1 MINDNNKYEIFELSQ
16 EFFDESTD
24 KLTIYSK
31 DFKRASSFRKATQD
45 KFISDTGLDRKIIQ
59 MLEDKFNIP
68 VEIIDD
74 INQEYAYTDGEKI
87 FINIAKRK
95 DDNTYVLKHAVHE
108 FVHLMLGNM
117 RLNNPEDYRILI
129 EVYKKHVK
137 FDNTKDLQDTEEKL
151 VEDLVTKLG
160 ELENVGSELDFE
172 EELLSKISKGFSDLF
187 NISDMTNTKETGWLS
202 ENVGSV
208 IKKYNK
214 DFAIMTSE
222 NFQLSQIKKHNQF
235 LKEINLIKKEC

>member
-1 MINDNNKYEIFELSQ
+1 
-16 EFFDESTD
+16 
-24 KLTIYSK
+24 
-31 DFKRASSFRKATQD
+31 
-45 KFISDTGLDRKIIQ
+45 

-95 DDNTYVLKHAVHE
+95 DDDNTYVLKHAVHE

-137 FDNTKDLQDTEEKL
+137 FDNTKNLQDTEEKL

-187 NISDMTNTKETGWLS
+187 NISNTTNTKETGWLS

>member
-1 MINDNNKYEIFELSQ
+1 
-16 EFFDESTD
+16 
-24 KLTIYSK
+24 
-31 DFKRASSFRKATQD
+31 
-45 KFISDTGLDRKIIQ
+45 

-74 INQEYAYTDGEKI
+74 SKQAYAYTDGEKI
-87 FINIAKRK
+87 FINIAKRTD

-137 FDNTKDLQDTEEKL
+137 FDNTKNLQDTEEKL

-160 ELENVGSELDFE
+160 ELGNVGNELDFE

-187 NISDMTNTKETGWLS
+187 NISNTTNAKETGWLS